1 MVKHPN
7 ADNIVQLTKIF
18 NVSANFLLN
27 DHINISIDPVL
38 ENSEDMIQAL
48 LEKELKDDNNYF
60 ALKARAQKSQKSTWI
75 PIIFSGIIFLMI
87 VTIYISS

>member
-27 DHINISIDPVL
+27 DDINISSDYSYLQIDKMKDY
-38 ENSEDMIQAL
+38 S
-48 LEKELKDDNNYF
+48 KRKTLK
-60 ALKARAQKSQKSTWI
+60 
-75 PIIFSGIIFLMI
+75 
-87 VTIYISS
+87 